1 MKKTLALIALAMAAI
16 TIWFFTRPHQARVEE
31 SPFSIHFE
39 NVQKG
44 DIRVE
49 VTATGIVD
57 PINKIEIKSK
67 ASGLIDNL
75 PIEESDHVKT
85 GQLIARL
92 DQRDTRN
99 AYEQA
104 IADLEVAEANV
115 TQKKS
120 DFNRKKE
127 LYEKGLIS
135 AADFDNAQLS
145 LVEAEAQLVR
155 AKINV
160 DNNDIR
166 LKDTIVRSPINGI
179 ILTKMVEEGQIISSG
194 ISSVTGGTLIA
205 TIANMNSVYIKADVD
220 EIDIGKIKPGMP
232 AQVIA
237 DAFPE
242 KVFTGK
248 VIRIAA
254 QAKVEQNVTS
264 FEVTIQVDNP
274 EEKLKAGMNASVT
287 ILVADRR
294 DILMVPNE
302 AIMSGREMVS
312 ELMRI
317 EEMSAKI
324 EKNQKSRKDLQNM
337 NRDVMKIHQGVLIKE
352 GNGLKAVSIQTGVRS
367 LDFTEITNGLNPEDE
382 VAFTFFSRAKMSS
395 EQFRERMKRYQ
406 NMRSGLRSNK
416 N

>member
-1 MKKTLALIALAMAAI
+1 MKKILAFIALAMVAI
-16 TIWFFTRPHQARVEE
+16 TTWFFTRPNQARVEE

-39 NVQKG
+39 KVQKG

-155 AKINV
+155 AKISV

-179 ILTKMVEEGQIISSG
+179 ILTKTVEEGQIISSG

-205 TIANMNSVYIKADVD
+205 TIANMNSVYVKADVD

-242 KVFTGK
+242 KVFMGK

-274 EEKLKAGMNASVT
+274 DEKLKAGMNASVT

-324 EKNQKSRKDLQNM
+324 EKNQKAGKDLQNM
-337 NRDVMKIHQGVLIKE
+337 NRDLMKIHQGVLIKE

-367 LDFTEITNGLNPEDE
+367 LDFTEIINGLNPEDE

-406 NMRSGLRSNK
+406 NMRSGLRSN
-416 N
+416 NN